1 MKFFVNAKDE
11 INNKLKELF
20 KESEIEIVENEE
32 DADYIISR
40 NVRDYEDITIVG
52 ENEYG
57 RKSDIRLD
65 EICYFET
72 VGRDVYLTTID
83 DSYKIKERL
92 YEVEELTEN
101 LKFIRVSKSHIVNV
115 KMIKNV
121 KSDFNSRY
129 KLIMENDEKVFV
141 TRTYIKEFR
150 ESLNL

>member
-32 DADYIISR
+32 EADYIISR
-40 NVRDYEDITIVG
+40 NVRDDEDITIVG

-57 RKSDIRLD
+57 RKNDIRLD

-72 VGRDVYLTTID
+72 VGRDVYLTTTD